1 MLESTLTYVFASQW
15 RVLPVCLVLLVAVTE
30 LGYHF
35 GLKLHRADDG
45 ARKGQIAGIQGAI
58 LGLLALLLGFTFALA
73 VQRYETRRTL
83 VVEEANAIGT
93 TYLRAGFLSDEQ
105 SAAVKSLLRRYADA
119 RIEYYEAGQNETE
132 ILAAEDQAA
141 IIQAE
146 LWTHAVAAA
155 KEAPNPVVATFITS
169 LNELIDLDATRL
181 NALRTHVP
189 GAVWIILVV
198 VAGCGCYVSGYGSG
212 ASGARTTF
220 SSFVLPVLI
229 ALVISLISDIDRPRG
244 GLISIKQQPMFD
256 LQDAISGN
264 ASPQ

>member
-1 MLESTLTYVFASQW
+1 MLESTLSYVFATQW
-15 RVLPVCLVLLVAVTE
+15 RVLPICLVLLVAVTE

-35 GLKLHRADDG
+35 GLKLHHANDG

-93 TYLRAGFLSDEQ
+93 TYLRASFLSNEQ
-105 SAAVKSLLRRYADA
+105 GAAVKNLLRMYAEV
-119 RIEYYEAGQNETE
+119 RIDYYQAGQDETE
-132 ILAAEDQAA
+132 ILAAEDQASV
-141 IIQAE
+141 IQAE
-146 LWTHAVAAA
+146 LWSHAVAAA
-155 KEAPNPVVATFITS
+155 KEAPSPVIATFITS

-189 GAVWIILVV
+189 GAVWIILLV
-198 VAGCGCYVSGYGSG
+198 VAASGCYVSGYHSG
-212 ASGARTTF
+212 ASGARSTF
-220 SSFVLPVLI
+220 SSFVMPVLI

-256 LQDAISGN
+256 LQDAISAEAGR
-264 ASPQ
+264 